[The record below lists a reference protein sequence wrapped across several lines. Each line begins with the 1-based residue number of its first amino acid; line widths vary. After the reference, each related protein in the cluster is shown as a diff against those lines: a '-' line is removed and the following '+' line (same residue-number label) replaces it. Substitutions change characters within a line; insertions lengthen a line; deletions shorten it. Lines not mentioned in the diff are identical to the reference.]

1 MLYEWKYHACA
12 STCANLHYRKC
23 RKYLNTFSYWRGL
36 NSCCYKYFRAI
47 DRRTLRYLKIQITR
61 ALREGWMKRLLDR
74 VMDVGR
80 PILPWNRRT
89 IYARFPPEDRI
100 NSALFPF
107 RLADFGGAAREI
119 RERGGA
125 AAKYF
130 RSFFPFFFSSRPGTS
145 RKCERRRIDLPRVP
159 HARNIA
165 HRSPVAAVVV
175 AHGV

>member
-1 MLYEWKYHACA
+1 MRVRPF
-12 STCANLHYRKC
+12 TCANLHYRKC

-74 VMDVGR
+74 VVDVGR

-89 IYARFPPEDRI
+89 VYARFPPEDRI

-125 AAKYF
+125 VAKYF
-130 RSFFPFFFSSRPGTS
+130 RSFFSLFFSHRDQG
-145 RKCERRRIDLPRVP
+145 RRESARDGESTFPAVP

-175 AHGV
+175 AHGA

>member
-1 MLYEWKYHACA
+1 MRVRPF
-12 STCANLHYRKC
+12 TCANLHYRKC

-74 VMDVGR
+74 VVDVGR

-89 IYARFPPEDRI
+89 VYARFPPEDRI

-125 AAKYF
+125 VAKYF
-130 RSFFPFFFSSRPGTS
+130 RSFFSLFFLIATRDVEKVRETENRPSPPFLMREISRT
-145 RKCERRRIDLPRVP
+145 DLPSP
-159 HARNIA
+159 PSSSHMARKQC
-165 HRSPVAAVVV
+165 
-175 AHGV
+175 